1 VAARRRLDA
10 ELVRRSLVESRSQAE
25 RLIADGLILVSGS
38 VASKPSRMVDPAE
51 PIEVVERPRFVSR
64 GGEKLDAALSQFALD
79 VEGLRAL
86 DCGASTGG
94 FTDCLLQRGAAQVIA
109 VDVGH
114 GQLHPRIRHDER
126 VRVFER
132 LHVRDLTLDVTDG
145 PVDVVVADLSFT
157 SLRSLVLPMR
167 GVCRQGGS
175 LVLLVKPQFE
185 AGRAD
190 VSRGRGVIT
199 DPALHQAACEG
210 VGAALEAAGCRVEGW
225 ITSPITGGEGNVE
238 FLVRATAGAA

>member
-1 VAARRRLDA
+1 M
-10 ELVRRSLVESRSQAE
+10 
-25 RLIADGLILVSGS
+25 VSG
-38 VASKPSRMVDPAE
+38 AIAAKPSRMVDPAE
-51 PIEVVERPRFVSR
+51 PIELVQRPRFVSR
-64 GGEKLDAALSQFALD
+64 GGEKLDAALSHFAID
-79 VEGLRAL
+79 VAGRRAL

-94 FTDCLLQRGAAQVIA
+94 FTDCLLQRGAAQVVA

-132 LHVRDLTLDVTDG
+132 LHVRDLDLDVTEG
-145 PVDVVVADLSFT
+145 PVDLVVADLSFT
-157 SLRSLVLPMR
+157 SLRSLVMPMR

-199 DPALHQAACEG
+199 DPALHQAACDG
-210 VGAALEAAGCRVEGW
+210 VAAALVAAGCCVKGW
-225 ITSPITGGEGNVE
+225 TTSPITGSEGNVE
-238 FLVRATAGAA
+238 FLVHATAGAA